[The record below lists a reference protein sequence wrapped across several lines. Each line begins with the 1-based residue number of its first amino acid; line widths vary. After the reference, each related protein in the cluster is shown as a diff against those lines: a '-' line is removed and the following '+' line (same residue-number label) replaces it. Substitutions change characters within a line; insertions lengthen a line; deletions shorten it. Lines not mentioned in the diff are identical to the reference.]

1 MAFTF
6 QLGWLILLRKLFMTL
21 SLALFLEGDRPFSSC
36 AIASGCHFSPEGD
49 RILVR
54 ICNY

>member
-6 QLGWLILLRKLFMTL
+6 QLRWLILLRKLFMAL
-21 SLALFLEGDRPFSSC
+21 SLALSLEGDRPFSSC
-36 AIASGCHFSPEGD
+36 AIASECHVFLEGD